1 MNTSI
6 DSFLAGEHPQHV
18 AAYFSRETLSDAATL
33 AEQAY
38 AEAAG
43 DGVRIVVPAD
53 AGRAAFESASGIDPM
68 DFAGEAMGKA
78 GTIATALTAGDCP
91 RGEERDESGADG
103 HDVQI
108 VFAFAEEQNEEVGGL
123 YAEGDVI
130 HAYARCACGEMYADK
145 WVAGERE
152 L

>member
-6 DSFLAGEHPQHV
+6 ESFLAGEKPQHV
-18 AAYFSRETLSDAATL
+18 AAYFSASSLSDAETL

-68 DFAGEAMGKA
+68 DFAGEAMG
-78 GTIATALTAGDCP
+78 TEWMIAPDLTAGDCP
-91 RGEERDESGADG
+91 DAEADG
-103 HDVQI
+103 DHAVQV
-108 VFAFAEEQNEEVGGL
+108 VFAFAEEQNESVGGI

-130 HAYARCACGEMYADK
+130 HAYAKCGCGELFSDK
-145 WVAGERE
+145 WVAGDR
-152 L
+152 